1 MRMARGLAGRSRL
14 RPSRGIVD
22 FTGEVSDWAG
32 AEFGC
37 LRSETRRCFFADCSD
52 VFGCFGHTSLV
63 VVIDLQD
70 GADRAEREK
79 GEHEDGSGAGGGVDP
94 EAEERNE
101 HGGEDEVEATT

>member
-1 MRMARGLAGRSRL
+1 M
-14 RPSRGIVD
+14 
-22 FTGEVSDWAG
+22 
-32 AEFGC
+32 
-37 LRSETRRCFFADCSD
+37 
-52 VFGCFGHTSLV
+52 FGCFGHTSLV